1 MISRYIFLK
10 CVAGRTAEG
19 ATPFR
24 PTESPTQDTR
34 FQSYY
39 DDFRTRKYHSHN
51 NRTCFAV

>member
-10 CVAGRTAEG
+10 CVASRTAEG

-51 NRTCFAV
+51 SRTCFAV